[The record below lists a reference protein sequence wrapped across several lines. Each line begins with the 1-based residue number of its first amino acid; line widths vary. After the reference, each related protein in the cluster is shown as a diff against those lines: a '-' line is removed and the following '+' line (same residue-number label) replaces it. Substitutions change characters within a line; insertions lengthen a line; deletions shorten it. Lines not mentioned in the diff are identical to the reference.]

1 MDYPIGIVRGN
12 WFRLHHPL
20 EKVVWAE
27 SNKTIVDYIPQEGDK
42 LTVTLQGA
50 YTPYE
55 MENVTIEG
63 NVLKYENNG
72 TLPCGL
78 YDVVINVVLAD
89 GKRLRSHQDGIV
101 KVVKTNKEASIPD
114 YIEFGI
120 DTYVLDGA
128 VFMYVPN
135 SGGSLEQVQADWEQ
149 DDSSEVDYIKNKPT
163 IPSKTSDLTNDSG
176 FLTSE
181 SDPTVPAWA
190 KQESKPTYTAQ
201 EVGALPANTPIPSA
215 SDTTPLMDGVG
226 NSGSSSTFARADHQ
240 HPSDTTKQDVINDL
254 ADIRSGASKGATA
267 YQKPSSGIPKTDLAS
282 GVQTSL
288 EKADNAIQKS
298 SSSTGLL
305 KPNGEVDNSTYL
317 IQHQDISGKAN
328 TSDLSNV
335 AFSGDYD
342 DLENKPIIPT
352 LPTLATVATS
362 GSYNDLSDKPTIPSS
377 SGDVNVI
384 EEVQVNGVALTP
396 DANKSVNVQVPTN
409 TNQLTNG
416 AGFITSPCYPLV
428 SHTNDVGT
436 QQNPVTIAPNTFH
449 VWGEVSSLYIQLG
462 AETAGVMN
470 EFVVQFSTA
479 SGTPTIAFPSSLEW
493 ASSMDFQGGKTYQV
507 SVVNGYAVGVE
518 FDTITS

>member
-1 MDYPIGIVRGN
+1 MDSPIRPVRGN
-12 WFRLHHPL
+12 WFRFHHSL
-20 EKVVWAE
+20 EKVVWTE
-27 SNKTIVDYIPQEGDK
+27 SNKTIVDYIPAEGDK

-50 YTPYE
+50 YTNYK

-78 YDVVINVVLAD
+78 YDIVINVVLAD

-101 KVVKTNKEASIPD
+101 KVVKTNSEASIPD
-114 YIEFGI
+114 YVEFGI
-120 DTYVLDGA
+120 ETFTLQGEP
-128 VFMYVPN
+128 FMYVPN
-135 SGGSLEQVQADWEQ
+135 GEGGGDMSN
-149 DDSSEVDYIKNKPT
+149 YYT
-163 IPSKTSDLTNDSG
+163 KT
-176 FLTSE
+176 E
-181 SDPTVPAWA
+181 SDARFL
-190 KQESKPTYTAQ
+190 S
-201 EVGALPANTPIPSA
+201 NSTPIPSA

-226 NSGSSSTFARADHQ
+226 NSGSASTFARADHR

-254 ADIRSGASKGATA
+254 ADIRSGASKGNTA
-267 YQKPSSGIPKTDLAS
+267 YQKPSSGILKTDLES
-282 GVQTSL
+282 SVQTSL

-305 KPNGEVDNSTYL
+305 KPNGDVDTTAYL
-317 IQHQDISGKAN
+317 TQHQDISGKAN

-342 DLENKPIIPT
+342 DLENKPTIPT

-362 GSYNDLSDKPTIPSS
+362 GSYNDLADKPTIPSS

-396 DANKSVNVQVPTN
+396 DANKAVNVQVPTN

-416 AGFITSPCYPLV
+416 AGYITSAQVPSNYPLISQSALTV
-428 SHTNDVGT
+428 
-436 QQNPVTIAPNTFH
+436 QIAPNTFN
-449 VWGEVSSLYIQLG
+449 VWSEPISNDLTITLG
-462 AETAGVMN
+462 AEVSGVMN
-470 EFVVQFSTA
+470 EYLMQFSIA
-479 SGTPTIAFPSSLEW
+479 SGVTPQVTFPSNLQW
-493 ASSMDFQGGKTYQV
+493 TGIDTFQGGKTYQV
-507 SVVNGYAVGVE
+507 SIVNGYAIGVE

>member
-1 MDYPIGIVRGN
+1 MELPKYPIGIVRGN

-20 EKVVWAE
+20 EKIVWTE
-27 SNKTIVDYIPQEGDK
+27 NQKTIVDYIPQEGDK

-114 YIEFGI
+114 YVEFGI

-128 VFMYVPN
+128 VFMYVPD
-135 SGGSLEQVQADWEQ
+135 SGGSFEQVQADWEQ
-149 DDSSEVDYIKNKPT
+149 DDSAEVDYIKNKPI

-181 SDPTVPAWA
+181 TDPTVPAWA
-190 KQESKPTYTAQ
+190 KQSDKPTYTAQ

-226 NSGSSSTFARADHQ
+226 NSGSASGFARADHR

-254 ADIRSGASKGATA
+254 ADIRSGASKGNTA

-282 GVQTSL
+282 DVQTSL
-288 EKADNAIQKS
+288 GKADNAIQKS

-305 KPNGEVDNSTYL
+305 KPNGDVDNT
-317 IQHQDISGKAN
+317 
-328 TSDLSNV
+328 
-335 AFSGDYD
+335 
-342 DLENKPIIPT
+342 
-352 LPTLATVATS
+352 
-362 GSYNDLSDKPTIPSS
+362 TI
-377 SGDVNVI
+377 
-384 EEVQVNGVALTP
+384 
-396 DANKSVNVQVPTN
+396 PTN

-416 AGFITSPCYPLV
+416 AGYITSAQVPSNYPLQ
-428 SHTNDVGT
+428 T
-436 QQNPVTIAPNTFH
+436 QTALTVQIAPNTFN
-449 VWGEVSSLYIQLG
+449 VWENPISNDLTITLG
-462 AETAGVMN
+462 AEVSGVMN
-470 EFVVQFSTA
+470 EYLMQFSIA
-479 SGTPTIAFPSSLEW
+479 DNATPQVTFPSNLQW
-493 ASSMDFQGGKTYQV
+493 TGIDTFQGGKTYQV
-507 SVVNGYAVGVE
+507 SIVNGYAIGVE
-518 FDTITS
+518 FDTITQSNP

>member
-1 MDYPIGIVRGN
+1 MDYPIRPVRGN

-20 EKVVWAE
+20 EKVVWTE
-27 SNKTIVDYIPQEGDK
+27 NQKTIVDYIPQEGDK

-55 MENVTIEG
+55 MENVVIEG

-78 YDVVINVVLAD
+78 YDIVINVVLAD

-114 YIEFGI
+114 YVEFGI
-120 DTYVLDGA
+120 DTYELDGA

-135 SGGSLEQVQADWEQ
+135 GEGSSFEQVQADWEQ
-149 DDSSEVDYIKNKPT
+149 DDSTAVDFIKNKPT

-181 SDPTVPAWA
+181 TDPTVPSWA

-226 NSGSSSTFARADHQ
+226 NSGSSSTFARADHR

-254 ADIRSGASKGATA
+254 ADIRSGASKGNTA
-267 YQKPSSGIPKTDLAS
+267 YQKPSSGILKTDLES
-282 GVQTSL
+282 SVQTSL

-305 KPNGEVDNSTYL
+305 KPNGEVDNNTYL
-317 IQHQDISGKAN
+317 TQHQDISGKAN

-342 DLENKPIIPT
+342 DLDNKPTIPT

-396 DANKSVNVQVPTN
+396 DANKAVNVQVPSNYPIVEDTTSTSIN
-409 TNQLTNG
+409 ATIEPNKFYVWKVPLTGN
-416 AGFITSPCYPLV
+416 S
-428 SHTNDVGT
+428 
-436 QQNPVTIAPNTFH
+436 TIALGT
-449 VWGEVSSLYIQLG
+449 EVS
-462 AETAGVMN
+462 GVMN
-470 EFVVQFSTA
+470 EYLMQFS
-479 SGTPTIAFPSSLEW
+479 IATGAAPQISFSSNNIQW
-493 ASSMDFQGGKTYQV
+493 AGIDTFQAGKTYQV
-507 SVVNGYAVGVE
+507 SIVNGYAIGVE